1 MHEKQMSLEKLC
13 VRRCLTVA
21 CTEVITTCPP
31 IWRVL
36 EIQVTGIQARAQI
49 YVVVDP
55 RMHVAKMDD
64 RTSYKI
70 WRR

>member
-13 VRRCLTVA
+13 VRRCLTA
-21 CTEVITTCPP
+21 ARTEIITTCPP

-36 EIQVTGIQARAQI
+36 EIQLRGIQVKALCKI

-55 RMHVAKMDD
+55 RMHAEDLDD
-64 RTSYKI
+64 
-70 WRR
+70 